1 MKLLP
6 AAIIKLNDTSIGL
19 PGYGS
24 NPPLQEHC
32 GCTSKERGRG
42 RKRERRRNGRVK
54 ERQRRK
60 DVKERGG
67 ERGRGKEKSLPLS
80 FTHTLK
86 CNTVNAHVTR
96 Q

>member
-1 MKLLP
+1 MKLLL

-24 NPPLQEHC
+24 NPPLQEQY
-32 GCTSKERGRG
+32 GCTLLKKERGRG
-42 RKRERRRNGRVK
+42 RKRERRRNGRGK

-67 ERGRGKEKSLPLS
+67 ERGRGKEKSLPLP
-80 FTHTLK
+80 FTHT
-86 CNTVNAHVTR
+86 CNAIL
-96 Q
+96 